1 MVTKGETLRGR
12 IDWEAGTGIYTLL
25 YIKSIRNKDLP
36 YRSEKSIQYSV
47 IVYMEKESEKEWLSM
62 YKYG

>member
-12 IDWEAGTGIYTLL
+12 IDWEAGTGIYILL

-36 YRSEKSIQYSV
+36 YRSEKSIQYSMM
-47 IVYMEKESEKEWLSM
+47 VYMEKESEKEWLSM